1 MIEKKILDYL
11 ASQLT
16 VPVYMEI
23 AAHPPETFVLVE
35 KTGSSHSNHI
45 SSATVAIQS
54 WAGSMYDAAV
64 LNERVKEAMDAM
76 PATEDVGSAR
86 LNSDYNFTDTATK
99 RYRYQAVYDITY

>member
-1 MIEKKILDYL
+1 MIEKMILDYL

-16 VPVYMEI
+16 VPVYMEL

-35 KTGSSHSNHI
+35 KTGSSRSNRI
-45 SSATVAIQS
+45 ESATVAIQS
-54 WAGSMYDAAV
+54 WAGSMYDAAA
-64 LNERVKEAMDAM
+64 LNEMVKAAMDEM
-76 PATEDVGSAR
+76 PDTENVGSVR